1 MMIKANQLRT
11 TLALS
16 ILLGALLPSILIGSF
31 LLKQISE
38 QDQQA
43 VTQTLYLKANNIA
56 QNIQYQV
63 RQLLL
68 DLQSLAQVNDVV
80 LTPTSAIF
88 GFHSNQLISE
98 VLQQNSW
105 ASAIYIVDLE
115 GQIIEG
121 APLQAEILDLQVHY
135 AAIQRLNQQVKAGSK
150 EALIE
155 VYQDSEFA
163 QLVTGIDDIDSD
175 SGLLFMQPLLQK
187 NLNAIQDSQQVGAL
201 VVFVP
206 MQSIWREAASR
217 ISQQGS
223 LELFHSQ
230 RLLFK
235 GSKGEPPKRRFY
247 IDVDLDLSQMAEP
260 LSLSLSAQSRSLWGL
275 LVERQS
281 NVVIVLLVVFVL
293 VAVIAI
299 AMTRRIIEPL
309 EHLSRLVSNY
319 SKGRY
324 DTKVPSL
331 AYDEFNQ
338 VGGLLKSMAAKVI
351 SDQEQLEQRVAE
363 RTQELEQANHTLQ
376 HTLAKLNDTQLELV
390 EKEKMAALGGLVAG
404 MAHELNT
411 PLGVGITAASQLIS
425 NYQSIGQQLKDG
437 SLARSEL
444 ESMLDQGI
452 EGGKLLESSL
462 QRSAALV
469 NTFKALAGSDIDSSL
484 QRLNLKT
491 WLEQQL
497 QMFLQ
502 PFTDLH
508 IQLSVSGSNPSMLVN
523 QRALELVLS
532 CLIDN
537 SIQHGFASHGYPHV
551 KVDIESNQE
560 MVEINYQ
567 DNGSGVSNEDINL
580 IFNPFYTTGRSSGNV
595 GLGLNQV
602 YNLVHQHLL
611 GSVET
616 FNAEPQGL
624 GFTIRLPREYGKNHA
639 A

>member
-31 LLKQISE
+31 LLKQISA

-56 QNIQYQV
+56 QSIQYQV

-68 DLQSLAQVNDVV
+68 DLHSLAQVNDVV

-135 AAIQRLNQQVKAGSK
+135 AAIQRLNQQVKQGNK

-163 QLVTGIDDIDSD
+163 QLVANIDGIDSD
-175 SGLLFMQPLLQK
+175 SGLLLMQPLLQK
-187 NLNAIQDSQQVGAL
+187 NLNAIEDSQQVGAL
-201 VVFVP
+201 VVFLP

-217 ISQQGS
+217 ISHQGS

-235 GSKGEPPKRRFY
+235 GTKGEQPKRRFY
-247 IDVDLDLSQMAEP
+247 IDVDLDLANMAEP

-293 VAVIAI
+293 VAIIAV

-309 EHLSRLVSNY
+309 EHLSHLVSNY

-338 VGGLLKSMAAKVI
+338 VGGLLESMAEKVI
-351 SDQEQLEQRVAE
+351 RDQEQLEQRVAE
-363 RTQELEQANHTLQ
+363 RTQELEQTNSTLQ

-411 PLGVGITAASQLIS
+411 PLGVGITAASQLIN
-425 NYQSIGQQLKDG
+425 NYQTIELQLKNG
-437 SLARSEL
+437 TLARTEL
-444 ESMLDQGI
+444 ESMLQQGV

-508 IQLSVSGSNPSMLVN
+508 IQLTVSGSNPSMLVN

-537 SIQHGFASHGYPHV
+537 SIQHGFASHSYPHV

-624 GFTIRLPREYGKNHA
+624 GFTIRLPREYGNTHPG
-639 A
+639 

>member
-88 GFHSNQLISE
+88 GFHSNQLINE

-105 ASAIYIVDLE
+105 ASAIYIVDLD

-135 AAIQRLNQQVKAGSK
+135 AAIQRLNEQVKQGRK

-155 VYQDSEFA
+155 VYHDSEFA
-163 QLVTGIDDIDSD
+163 QLVASIDGIDSD
-175 SGLLFMQPLLQK
+175 SGLLLMQPLLQK
-187 NLNAIQDSQQVGAL
+187 NLNAIEDSQQVGAL

-206 MQSIWREAASR
+206 MQSVWREAASR

-235 GSKGEPPKRRFY
+235 GVKGEQPERRFY
-247 IDVDLDLSQMAEP
+247 IDVDLDLNQLAEP

-281 NVVIVLLVVFVL
+281 NVVIVLMIVFVL
-293 VAVIAI
+293 VAIIAI
-299 AMTRRIIEPL
+299 AMTRRITEPL

-331 AYDEFNQ
+331 SYDEFNQ
-338 VGGLLKSMAAKVI
+338 VGGLLESMAAKVTR
-351 SDQEQLEQRVAE
+351 DQEQLEQRVAE
-363 RTQELEQANHTLQ
+363 RTQELEQANRTLQ

-425 NYQSIGQQLKDG
+425 NYQHIEKQLEEG
-437 SLARSEL
+437 ALARIEL
-444 ESMLDQGI
+444 ERMIEQGI

-469 NTFKALAGSDIDSSL
+469 TTFKALAGSDIDSSL

-497 QMFLQ
+497 HMFLQ
-502 PFTDLH
+502 PFTDLNV
-508 IQLSVSGSNPSMLVN
+508 QLSVSGNNPCMLVN
-523 QRALELVLS
+523 QRALELVMS

-537 SIQHGFASHGYPHV
+537 SIQHGFASHSYPCV

-616 FNAEPQGL
+616 YNAEPQGL
-624 GFTIRLPREYGKNHA
+624 GFTIRLPREYGKNHPA
-639 A
+639 